1 MSSLNTYILLG
12 TPSITPQTVH
22 LHIKLGNL
30 RAICLNRTNIE
41 DIIYAKHLAL
51 RKKNSIA
58 E

>member
-1 MSSLNTYILLG
+1 MLGLNAYILLG

-22 LHIKLGNL
+22 LYIKLGNL

-51 RKKNSIA
+51 GKKNSIA